1 MFGLN
6 KIIPVEP
13 NINFLALRKKFL
25 IFSIIA
31 IIISICLL
39 TVKGLNLGIDFKG
52 GTLIEISTKNT
63 SIGEL
68 RDILS
73 KNFNDV
79 SLQEFGSKDKILIRL
94 QNKSNQESIETVNEV
109 KNLIQDKVLEFR
121 RSEYVGPTISSELLY
136 RGFQAVSFALI
147 AILIYIWLRFEWQ
160 FGFGAVVAL
169 THDVLFTLGLLSV
182 FNVEFSLA
190 TIAAILTIAGY
201 SINDT
206 VVIFDRV
213 RENLRKYKKIELVEI
228 FNLSI
233 NNTLSR
239 TVMTSLT
246 TLFALFS
253 LYIFGGEVIRPFAM
267 TMIIGVIIGTYSS
280 VFIAVPTLLIFKF
293 RPQDEDD

>member
-13 NINFLALRKKFL
+13 NINFLGLRRNFL
-25 IFSIIA
+25 IFSILA
-31 IIISICLL
+31 ILISIGLL
-39 TVKGLNLGIDFKG
+39 SIKGLNLGIDFKG
-52 GTLIEISTKNT
+52 GTLIEVSTKNT

-68 RDILS
+68 REILS
-73 KNFNDV
+73 SSYSDV
-79 SLQEFGSKDKILIRL
+79 SLQEFGNENIILIRL
-94 QNKSNQESIETVNEV
+94 QNKSNQESIETVNSV
-109 KNLIQDKVLEFR
+109 KNLIQDKVVEFR
-121 RSEYVGPTISSELLY
+121 RSEFVGPVVGDELKTAGIY
-136 RGFQAVSFALI
+136 AVSLALLSI
-147 AILIYIWLRFEWQ
+147 MIYIWFRFEWQ
-160 FGFGAVVAL
+160 FSIAAILAL
-169 THDVLFTLGLLSV
+169 IHDVLTTVGLFSILQL
-182 FNVEFSLA
+182 EFSLA

-213 RENLRKYKKIELVEI
+213 RENLRKYKKLELVDL
-228 FNLSI
+228 FNLSV

-239 TVMTSLT
+239 TIMTSLT
-246 TLFALFS
+246 TLLALVS
-253 LYIFGGEVIRPFAM
+253 LFIFGGEVIRPFAL

>member
-13 NINFLALRKKFL
+13 DINFLKLRRNFL
-25 IFSIIA
+25 IFSVIA
-31 IIISICLL
+31 IIISISLL
-39 TVKGLNLGIDFKG
+39 LFKGLNLGIDFKG
-52 GTLIEISTKNT
+52 GTLIEVSTKNT
-63 SIGEL
+63 SISEL
-68 RDILS
+68 REILS
-73 KNFNDV
+73 ENYNDV
-79 SLQEFGSKDKILIRL
+79 SLQEFGNENIILIRL
-94 QNKSNQESIETVNEV
+94 QNKTNQESIQTVNSV
-109 KNLIQDKVLEFR
+109 KSLIQDKVIEFR
-121 RSEYVGPTISSELLY
+121 RSEFVGPTISSELLF

-169 THDVLFTLGLLSV
+169 THDVLFTLGLLSLL
-182 FNVEFSLA
+182 NVEFSLA

-213 RENLRKYKKIELVEI
+213 RENLRKYKKMELVDL
-228 FNLSI
+228 FNLSV

-239 TVMTSLT
+239 TVMTSIT
-246 TLFALFS
+246 TLLALIS
-253 LYIFGGEVIRPFAM
+253 LFIFGGEVIRPFAL

-293 RPQDEDD
+293 RPQDDED

>member
-13 NINFLALRKKFL
+13 NIDFLGLRKKFL
-25 IFSIIA
+25 IFSIVA

-52 GTLIEISTKNT
+52 GTLIEVSTKNT
-63 SIGEL
+63 SIAEL
-68 RDILS
+68 RDMLS
-73 KNFNDV
+73 ENFNDV

-121 RSEYVGPTISSELLY
+121 RSEFVGPTISSELLY

-147 AILIYIWLRFEWQ
+147 SILIYIWLRFEWQ

-213 RENLRKYKKIELVEI
+213 RENLRKYKKMELVEI
-228 FNLSI
+228 FNLSV

-246 TLFALFS
+246 TLLALFS
-253 LYIFGGEVIRPFAM
+253 LFIFGGEVIRPFAL
-267 TMIIGVIIGTYSS
+267 TMIIGVVIGTYSS

>member
-13 NINFLALRKKFL
+13 NINFLRLRRNFL
-25 IFSIIA
+25 IISSIA
-31 IIISICLL
+31 IIASIVLL
-39 TVKGLNLGIDFKG
+39 FFKGLNLGIDFKG
-52 GTLIEISTKNT
+52 GTLIEVSTKNT

-73 KNFNDV
+73 VSFNDV
-79 SLQEFGSKDKILIRL
+79 SLQEFGNENIILIRL
-94 QNKSNQESIETVNEV
+94 QNKNNQESIETINNV
-109 KNLIQDKVLEFR
+109 KDIIQDKVVEFR
-121 RSEYVGPTISSELLY
+121 RSEFVGPTISSELLY

-169 THDVLFTLGLLSV
+169 THDVIFTLGLLSIL
-182 FNVEFSLA
+182 NVEFSLA

-213 RENLRKYKKIELVEI
+213 RENLRKYKKLELVDL
-228 FNLSI
+228 FNLSV

-246 TLFALFS
+246 TLLALFS
-253 LYIFGGEVIRPFAM
+253 LFIFGGEVIRPFAL

-293 RPQDEDD
+293 RPQDDDD

>member
-13 NINFLALRKKFL
+13 NIDFLGLRKKFL
-25 IFSIIA
+25 IFSIVA

-52 GTLIEISTKNT
+52 GTLIEVSTKNT

-68 RDILS
+68 RDMLS
-73 KNFNDV
+73 ESFNDV

-121 RSEYVGPTISSELLY
+121 RSEFVGPTISSELLY

-147 AILIYIWLRFEWQ
+147 SILIYIWLRFEWQ

-213 RENLRKYKKIELVEI
+213 RENLRKYKKMELVEI
-228 FNLSI
+228 FNLSV

-246 TLFALFS
+246 TLLALFS
-253 LYIFGGEVIRPFAM
+253 LFIFGGEVIRPFAL
-267 TMIIGVIIGTYSS
+267 TMIIGVVIGTYSS

-293 RPQDEDD
+293 RPQDEND

>member
-13 NINFLALRKKFL
+13 NINFLSLRRNFL
-25 IFSIIA
+25 IFSILA
-31 IIISICLL
+31 IIISIGLL
-39 TVKGLNLGIDFKG
+39 SIKGLNLGIDFKG
-52 GTLIEISTKNT
+52 GTLIEVSTKNT

-68 RDILS
+68 RETLS
-73 KNFNDV
+73 SSYSDV
-79 SLQEFGSKDKILIRL
+79 SLQEFGNENIILIRL
-94 QNKSNQESIETVNEV
+94 QNKSNQESIETVNSV
-109 KNLIQDKVLEFR
+109 KNLIQDKVIEFR
-121 RSEYVGPTISSELLY
+121 RSEFVGPTISSELLF
-136 RGFQAVSFALI
+136 RGFQAISFALI

-169 THDVLFTLGLLSV
+169 THDVLFTLGLLSIL
-182 FNVEFSLA
+182 NVEFSLA

-213 RENLRKYKKIELVEI
+213 RENLRKYKKLELVDL
-228 FNLSI
+228 FNLSV

-239 TVMTSLT
+239 TIMTSLT
-246 TLFALFS
+246 TLLALVS
-253 LYIFGGEVIRPFAM
+253 LFIFGGEVIRPFAL

>member
-13 NINFLALRKKFL
+13 NVNFLGFRKSFL
-25 IFSIIA
+25 IFSIVA
-31 IIISICLL
+31 IIISLGVLIF
-39 TVKGLNLGIDFKG
+39 KGLNLGIDFKG
-52 GTLIEISTKNT
+52 GTLIEVSTKNT
-63 SIGEL
+63 SISEL
-68 RDILS
+68 REILS
-73 KNFNDV
+73 SNYNDV
-79 SLQEFGSKDKILIRL
+79 SLQEFGNENTILIRL
-94 QNKSNQESIETVNEV
+94 QNKSNQESIETVNTV
-109 KNLIQDKVLEFR
+109 KTLIQDKVIEFR
-121 RSEYVGPTISSELLY
+121 RSEFVGPTISTELLY

-147 AILIYIWLRFEWQ
+147 SILIYIWLRFEWQ

-169 THDVLFTLGLLSV
+169 THDVFFTLGLLSIL
-182 FNVEFSLA
+182 NVEFSLA

-213 RENLRKYKKIELVEI
+213 RENLRKYKKMDLVDL
-228 FNLSI
+228 FNLSV

-239 TVMTSLT
+239 TIMTSVT
-246 TLFALFS
+246 TLLALLS
-253 LYIFGGEVIRPFAM
+253 LFIFGGEVIRPFAL
-267 TMIIGVIIGTYSS
+267 TMIIGVVIGTYSS

>member
-6 KIIPVEP
+6 KIIPEEP
-13 NINFLALRKKFL
+13 NVNFLNLRRNFL
-25 IFSIIA
+25 IFSITA
-31 IIISICLL
+31 VIISSALL
-39 TVKGLNLGIDFKG
+39 FVKGLNLGIDFKG
-52 GTLIEISTKNT
+52 GTLIEISTKDT

-68 RDILS
+68 REILS
-73 KNFNDV
+73 ANYNDV
-79 SLQEFGSKDKILIRL
+79 SLQEFGNKNTILIRL
-94 QNKSNQESIETVNEV
+94 QNKSNQESIEIVNTV
-109 KNLIQDKVLEFR
+109 KNLIQDKVVEFR
-121 RSEYVGPTISSELLY
+121 RSEFVGPTISSELLFK
-136 RGFQAVSFALI
+136 GFQAVTFALI

-169 THDVLFTLGLLSV
+169 THDVLFTLGLLSLL
-182 FNVEFSLA
+182 NVEFSLA

-206 VVIFDRV
+206 VVSFDRV
-213 RENLRKYKKIELVEI
+213 RENLRKYKKMELVDL
-228 FNLSI
+228 FNLSL

-246 TLFALFS
+246 TLLALFS
-253 LYIFGGEVIRPFAM
+253 LFIFGGEVIRPFAL

-280 VFIAVPTLLIFKF
+280 IFIAVPTLLIFKF

>member
-1 MFGLN
+1 MTNYNFSS
-6 KIIPVEP
+6 KFKPA
-13 NINFLALRKKFL
+13 NIL
-25 IFSIIA
+25 SIILFILSVIFIA
-31 IIISICLL
+31 F
-39 TVKGLNLGIDFKG
+39 KGLNYGIDFKG
-52 GTLIEISTKNT
+52 GTLIEVSTKNT
-63 SIGEL
+63 NISEL

-73 KNFNDV
+73 PNFNEV
-79 SLQEFGSKDKILIRL
+79 SLQEFGDDQTIIIRL
-94 QNKSNQESIETVNEV
+94 QNENNQESIETVNKV
-109 KNLIQDKVLEFR
+109 KQLINDKVSEFR
-121 RSEYVGPTISSELLY
+121 RSEFVGPTVSSELLWK
-136 RGFQAVSFALI
+136 GFQAVSFALI

-169 THDVLFTLGLLSV
+169 THDVLFTLGLLSIL
-182 FNVEFSLA
+182 NVEFSLA

-213 RENLRKYKKIELVEI
+213 RENLRKYKKLELLDL
-228 FNLSI
+228 FNLSV

-239 TVMTSLT
+239 TIMTSLT
-246 TLFALFS
+246 TLLALVS
-253 LYIFGGEVIRPFAM
+253 LFIFGGEVIRPFAL

>member
-13 NINFLALRKKFL
+13 NINFLGLRKKFL
-25 IFSIIA
+25 IFSIVA

-52 GTLIEISTKNT
+52 GTLIEVSTKNT

-68 RDILS
+68 RDMLS
-73 KNFNDV
+73 ENFNDV

-121 RSEYVGPTISSELLY
+121 RSEFVGPTISSELLF
-136 RGFQAVSFALI
+136 RGFQAVSFALV

-213 RENLRKYKKIELVEI
+213 RENLRKYKKMELVEI
-228 FNLSI
+228 FNLSV

-246 TLFALFS
+246 TLLALFS
-253 LYIFGGEVIRPFAM
+253 LFIFGGEVIRPFAL
-267 TMIIGVIIGTYSS
+267 TMIIGVVIGTYSS

>member
-6 KIIPVEP
+6 KIIPTDP
-13 NINFLALRKKFL
+13 NINFLRLRRNFL
-25 IFSIIA
+25 IFSITA
-31 IIISICLL
+31 IIISISLL
-39 TVKGLNLGIDFKG
+39 FFKGLNLGIDFKG

-63 SIGEL
+63 SISEL

-73 KNFNDV
+73 TNYDDV
-79 SLQEFGSKDKILIRL
+79 SLQEFGDENTILIRL
-94 QNKSNQESIETVNEV
+94 QNKSNQESIETINDV
-109 KNLIQDKVLEFR
+109 KNLIQEKVLEFR
-121 RSEYVGPTISSELLY
+121 RSEFVGPTISSELLL
-136 RGFQAVSFALI
+136 RGFQAVGFALI

-169 THDVLFTLGLLSV
+169 THDVLFTLGLLSIL
-182 FNVEFSLA
+182 NVEFSLA

-213 RENLRKYKKIELVEI
+213 RENLRKYKKLELVDL
-228 FNLSI
+228 FNLSV

-239 TVMTSLT
+239 TVITSLT
-246 TLFALFS
+246 TLLALIS
-253 LYIFGGEVIRPFAM
+253 LFIFGGEVIRPFAL